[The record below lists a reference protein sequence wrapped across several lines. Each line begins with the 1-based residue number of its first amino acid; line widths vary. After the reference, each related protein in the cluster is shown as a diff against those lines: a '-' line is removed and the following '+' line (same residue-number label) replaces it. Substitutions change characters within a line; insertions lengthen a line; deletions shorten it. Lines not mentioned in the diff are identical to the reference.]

1 LSSTCS
7 VLEGFVNLPV
17 TSFLVAITLAML
29 PTLGETQIRGG
40 AQLHLGGPTV
50 EGQEVEGRITRV
62 DPRAGTIRLD
72 NGEEYLLPAVVVANL
87 RALSEGTVVRLR
99 YDVDGG
105 RNLVTSVQAGL

>member
-1 LSSTCS
+1 M
-7 VLEGFVNLPV
+7 NLAV
-17 TSFLVAITLAML
+17 TFFLVIILAML
-29 PTLGETQIRGG
+29 PTLGKTQTRGG
-40 AQLHLGGPTV
+40 SQLHLGGPTV
-50 EGQEVEGRITRV
+50 EGQEVEGRITRI

-105 RNLVTSVQAGL
+105 RNLVTSVHAAL